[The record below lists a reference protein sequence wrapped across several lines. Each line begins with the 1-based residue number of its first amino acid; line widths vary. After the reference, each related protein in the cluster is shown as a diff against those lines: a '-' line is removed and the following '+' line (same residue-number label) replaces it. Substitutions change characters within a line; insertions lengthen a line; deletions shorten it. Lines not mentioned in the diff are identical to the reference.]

1 MSPQQQLQKVL
12 ADILTYDAD
21 DIATILPLAA
31 SLVSALC
38 ARAAAIPQPQP
49 IPDTDHLVNAQQ
61 IAKRLG
67 KSAKWVRENAATM
80 EYAIHVGNEHRFSL
94 RGLDQW
100 ISKELAGRMP
110 SALPPG
116 KEAV

>member
-1 MSPQQQLQKVL
+1 MSPQQQLQRLL
-12 ADILTYDAD
+12 ADILTYEAD
-21 DIATILPLAA
+21 DIAALLPLAA
-31 SLVSALC
+31 TLLSALC
-38 ARAAAIPQPQP
+38 SRALTVPQPQAM
-49 IPDTDHLVNAQQ
+49 PDTDYLVNAHQ

-100 ISKELAGRMP
+100 ISKELAGRMA

-116 KEAV
+116 EEAV